1 MSTPNV
7 VTRFAPSPT
16 GYLHVGGARTALF
29 NWLLAKHTG
38 GKFLLRIEDTD
49 LARSTDDA
57 TRQLLSDLK
66 WLGLN
71 WDNAELVYQSKRLSI
86 YNKLIDQLI
95 SDGKAYEAWETPAE
109 LDSMRQQAA
118 RAKRPFI
125 YKRPTYTPDMM
136 KRFTDENRTPV
147 IRFAMPVK
155 EYRFHDLTLGKDVVQ
170 TQYEVQDFVIRK
182 GDGMPTYHFG
192 VVVDDAEMGITH
204 VLRGLEHLLNTVN
217 HIGLQEAL
225 GYPRPIYAH
234 LSVMLNPETGE
245 KLSKRD
251 RDRRIRKRVQ
261 DWMRSTKKTSDEVAA
276 LTGIEKS
283 RLEDWIKTDTMQLDL
298 SEQPKVMKVV
308 GLTEGDLPEIMIHDF
323 RRNGYVPE
331 VLNNFLAL
339 QGWSPGGDLE
349 HMTMDKMVEL
359 FGLDRINSANPKF
372 NREKLKSFSTEFFG
386 KAPMDRQVSAL
397 RDYLSV
403 NPESPLNRATDGDL
417 AKLLHMNAGFHVL
430 REVDEKSSFFFTDDD
445 QIQYAPDAIEKVL
458 KKNDKQGLNA
468 LVAVQPVLGEVTDWT
483 TANLESAVKSYCEK
497 TGLGLGK
504 VAQPIR
510 VAVSGTAVSP
520 PIFES
525 LEFLGK
531 EKTLTRIARCIAN
544 AA

>member
-1 MSTPNV
+1 
-7 VTRFAPSPT
+7 
-16 GYLHVGGARTALF
+16 VGGARTALF
-29 NWLLAKHTG
+29 NWLLARHTG
-38 GKFLLRIEDTD
+38 GQFLLRIEDTD
-49 LARSTDDA
+49 LARSTEDA
-57 TRQLLSDLK
+57 TRQLLSDLQ
-66 WLGLN
+66 WLGLQ
-71 WDNAELVYQSKRLSI
+71 WDNPQLVYQSKRLTI

-95 SDGKAYEAWETPAE
+95 EQGKAYEAWETPAE
-109 LDSMRQQAA
+109 LEAMRAQAA
-118 RAKRPFI
+118 RSKRPFI
-125 YKRPTYTPDMM
+125 YRRPTYTPDLL
-136 KRFTDENRTPV
+136 KRFKDENRTPV

-155 EYRFHDLTLGKDVVQ
+155 EYRFFDLTLGKEIVQ
-170 TQYEVQDFVIRK
+170 SPYEVQDFVIRK

-251 RDRRIRKRVQ
+251 RDRRIRKRIQ
-261 DWMRSTKKTSDEVAA
+261 EWMRSTKKTTDEVAG

-298 SEQPKVMKVV
+298 TEQPKVMKVV

-349 HMTMDKMVEL
+349 HMTMEQMVEL
-359 FGLDRINSANPKF
+359 FSLERINSANPKF
-372 NREKLKSFSTEFFG
+372 NREKLSSFSTDFFG
-386 KAPMDRQVSAL
+386 KAGPARLVSAL

-403 NPESPLNRATDGDL
+403 NPQSPLNQATDEQL

-430 REVDEKSSFFFTDDD
+430 REVDEKSGFFFTPDD
-445 QIQYAPDAIEKVL
+445 QIQYAPDAVEKVL
-458 KKNDKQGLNA
+458 KKNDRQGLA
-468 LVAVQPVLGEVTDWT
+468 GLSAIQPLLAEVTDWT
-483 TANLESAVKSYCEK
+483 SATLESTVKNYCEK

-510 VAVSGTAVSP
+510 VAVSGSAVSP

-531 EKTLTRIARCIAN
+531 EKTLARIARCIEICLAN
-544 AA
+544 CVS

>member
-1 MSTPNV
+1 MSSPTV

-29 NWLLAKHTG
+29 NWLLARNTG

-49 LARSTDDA
+49 LARSTEDA
-57 TRQLLSDLK
+57 TRQLLSDLQ
-66 WLGLN
+66 WLGLQ
-71 WDNAELVYQSKRLSI
+71 WDNPTLVYQSKRLEI

-95 SDGKAYEAWETPAE
+95 ADGKAYEAWETSAE
-109 LDSMRQQAA
+109 LDSMRQQAQ

-125 YKRPTYTPDMM
+125 YKRPTYTPDLL
-136 KRFTDENRTPV
+136 KRFKDENRTPV
-147 IRFAMPVK
+147 IRFAMPAK
-155 EYRFHDLTLGKDVVQ
+155 EYRFFDLTLGKEIVQ
-170 TQYEVQDFVIRK
+170 SQYEVQDFVIRK

-261 DWMRSTKKTSDEVAA
+261 EWMRSTKKTGDEVAA
-276 LTGIEKS
+276 ATGIDKS

-298 SEQPKVMKVV
+298 AEQPKVMAVV
-308 GLTEGDLPEIMIHDF
+308 GLTEADLPEIMIHDF

-339 QGWSPGGDLE
+339 QGWSPGGDRE
-349 HMTMDKMVEL
+349 AMTMDEMVSL
-359 FGLDRINSANPKF
+359 FSLDRINSANPKF
-372 NREKLKSFSTEFFG
+372 NREKLKAFSTDFFG
-386 KAPMDRQVSAL
+386 KAPPARLVSAM

-403 NPESPLNRATDGDL
+403 NPESPLNRASDDEL
-417 AKLLHMNAGFHVL
+417 ARLLHMNAGFHVL
-430 REVDEKSSFFFTDDD
+430 REVDEKSSFFFTPDD
-445 QIQYAPDAIEKVL
+445 QIVYVPDAVEKVL
-458 KKNDKQGLNA
+458 RKNDKQGLLA
-468 LVAVQPVLGEVTDWT
+468 LQAIVPVLAEVTDWT
-483 TANLESAVKSYCEK
+483 HVNLEAAVKAHCEK

-510 VAVSGTAVSP
+510 VAVSGSAVSP

-531 EKTLTRIARCIAN
+531 EKTLARIARCVSLAV
-544 AA
+544 